1 MPPEYFEV
9 DSKGKCNQVTRGLRV
24 AVDGT
29 GHKNPRSLA
38 RSWAVCLTTR
48 MLSMFPDDNEFNIK
62 ITKQKN
68 KQVHFNVE
76 VTRVS

>member
-9 DSKGKCNQVTRGLRV
+9 DSNGKCAVKRGLRV

-76 VTRVS
+76 VTRVA

>member
-1 MPPEYFEV
+1 
-9 DSKGKCNQVTRGLRV
+9 
-24 AVDGT
+24 VDGT

-48 MLSMFPDDNEFNIK
+48 MLQMFPDDEEFNIR

-68 KQVHFNVE
+68 KQVQFNVE
-76 VTRVS
+76 VTRVA

>member
-1 MPPEYFEV
+1 VTEYVV
-9 DSKGKCNQVTRGLRV
+9 DSEGETEQVVKGLRV

-29 GHKNPRSLA
+29 EHKNPRALA

-48 MLSMFPDDNEFNIK
+48 MLQMFPDEEELTVR

-68 KQVHFNVE
+68 KQKQFDVE
-76 VTRVS
+76 VTRAT

>member
-1 MPPEYFEV
+1 MTEYVV
-9 DSKGKCNQVTRGLRV
+9 DSEGETEQVVKGLRV

-29 GHKNPRSLA
+29 EHKNPRALA

-48 MLSMFPDDNEFNIK
+48 MLQMFPDDEEFNIR

-68 KQVHFNVE
+68 KQKQFDVE
-76 VTRVS
+76 VTRAT